1 MKVAIVGAGIGGLT
15 TGIFLAEQGLDI
27 HLYEQALANK
37 AVGAGIILAHNA
49 TQIYKKLELYEKL
62 LSLGHP
68 VESIN
73 ITDEN
78 FNSISQM
85 NSKRFEDKY
94 QVKNIAIRRSDLQ
107 HVLVDKFQKT
117 SQLHFNK
124 QLIGLKNNRRCQLA
138 FADGTVDTF
147 DAVIGADGINSV
159 VRDSVVATSQLR
171 KTRQHCWRGVANV
184 KLSADFQH
192 GLYEAWG
199 MGDRFGFVQVSPEQV
214 YWYALHNLTPKYQDK
229 SIEQIFDGYHPLVS
243 ELIANTE
250 QSAIFATEINDLK
263 PMSHWVK
270 NRVCLLG
277 DAAHATTPNLGQG
290 ACQAIEDAYALSE
303 CFDPSAIEQ
312 SLLQYQQSRFNKARM
327 IVNTSWRFGKISQ
340 LENPF
345 VSRVRNW
352 LVKNTPT
359 SLNIRQFE
367 KIYTLSHSN

>member
-27 HLYEQALANK
+27 HLFEQAAANK

-49 TQIYKKLELYEKL
+49 TQVYKKLDLYEKL

-73 ITDEN
+73 ITDES

-85 NSKRFEDKY
+85 NSKRFEGKY

-107 HVLVDKFQKT
+107 QVLVEKFLKS

-124 QLIGLKNNRRCQLA
+124 RLIRLQNNRRCQLA
-138 FADGTVDTF
+138 FADGTFDTF

-159 VRDSVVATSQLR
+159 VRDSVIATSQLR
-171 KTRQHCWRGVANV
+171 NTQQHCWRGVANV

-199 MGDRFGFVQVSPEQV
+199 MGDRFGFVQVSSEHV
-214 YWYALHNLTPKYQDK
+214 YWYALHNLTPKYQGK
-229 SIEQIFDGYHPLVS
+229 SIEQIFNGYHPLVS
-243 ELIANTE
+243 ELIDNTE

-263 PMSHWVK
+263 PVSHWVK

-290 ACQAIEDAYALSE
+290 ACQAIEDAYALSQ
-303 CFDPSAIEQ
+303 CFDSSAIEK
-312 SLLQYQQSRFNKARM
+312 SLMQYQQSRFNKARM

-340 LENPF
+340 LEHPLL
-345 VSRVRNW
+345 SRARNW
-352 LVKNTPT
+352 LIKNTPT

-367 KIYTLSHSN
+367 KIYTLSNSN